1 MDLSQILIKHIRHG
15 EDTSWTDW
23 DSYVQHHTEGSL
35 FHLSKWKEV
44 VETTFG
50 HQSHYLAAYTQGQIV
65 GVFPLFEMKSM
76 LFGHFMVSVP
86 FAELGGPLADNE
98 NVREMLL
105 NRAVEI
111 ATSNGTAYLEMKN
124 ISPINGLPKK
134 DLYYNF
140 SRRIDADPEANLLA
154 IPRKSRAMVRKGIK
168 AGLLSDWGNH
178 LLDEFYALLSRNY
191 HRLGTPIFPKKF
203 FREFLNVFKDNAEL
217 MIVRKKNGDPIAG
230 VLTFYYQNRVMP
242 YYAGSLTE
250 YRALAA
256 NDFMYWALLKRGSER
271 GYEIF
276 DFGRSKI
283 DTGSFSFKKNWGF
296 EPRPLAY
303 QYHLVKGEAL
313 PNLSPTNPKY
323 AKKIELWRKMP
334 FAMTK
339 MIGPS
344 LAKYLA

>member
-1 MDLSQILIKHIRHG
+1 MVSNQIIIKHIRKN
-15 EDTSWTDW
+15 EDINWVHW
-23 DSYVQHHTEGSL
+23 DNYVHQHKEGSL
-35 FHLSKWKEV
+35 FHLSMWKEV
-44 VETTFG
+44 VENTFG
-50 HQSHYLAAYTQGQIV
+50 HQSHYLAAYKKDQIV
-65 GVFPLFEMKSM
+65 GVFPLFEIKSL

-98 NVREMLL
+98 KARELL
-105 NRAVEI
+105 VARAVEI
-111 ATSNGTAYLEMKN
+111 ATSNCAAYIEMRN
-124 ISPINGLPKK
+124 RSPINGLSKK
-134 DLYYNF
+134 NLYYNF
-140 SRRIDADPEANLLA
+140 SRKIDADPEANLLA
-154 IPRKSRAMVRKGIK
+154 IPRKSRAMVRKGVK
-168 AGLLSDWGNH
+168 AGLLADWGNH
-178 LLDEFYALLSRNY
+178 LLDEFYELLSRNY
-191 HRLGTPIFPKKF
+191 HRLGTPVFPKNF

-217 MIVRKKNGDPIAG
+217 MIVRTKNCDPIAG

-250 YRALAA
+250 SRTMAA
-256 NDFMYWALLKRGSER
+256 NDFMYWALLKCGSER

-296 EPRPLAY
+296 EPQPLAY
-303 QYHLVKGEAL
+303 QYHLLKGETL

-323 AKKIELWRKMP
+323 AKKIEFWRKMP

-339 MIGPS
+339 VLGPS